1 MTRTLRAVRL
11 LRWLYCMS
19 LGMYT
24 TVKCYGS
31 GEYPPTFVLHIWPVS
46 LFGIHFSDSPS
57 PSPNLSGI
65 AYLRYQV
72 IELLRTIDIK
82 QANLEDPK
90 SPSLTISEW
99 ISPDLLSL
107 SARKLFWSVTMHL
120 TGSSSPDA
128 CLLYGRS
135 STSPLPNPK
144 SMRQDMRSRLKI

>member
-1 MTRTLRAVRL
+1 MTRTLRGVRL
-11 LRWLYCMS
+11 LRWLDCMS
-19 LGMYT
+19 LGRYT
-24 TVKCYGS
+24 EVLW
-31 GEYPPTFVLHIWPVS
+31 EWRIPTYIRTTYLAYIFGA

-57 PSPNLSGI
+57 PSFSGI
-65 AYLRYQV
+65 AYQV

-90 SPSLTISEW
+90 SPSLSISEW